1 MAGLA
6 GVRHLFDGIDPVD
19 ARLQMERDRQFLV
32 PGRVA
37 HDDLLL
43 GHLLAEHRR
52 ERDPVIERVGLV
64 GEQRDA
70 AGRVRLAQL
79 FGGGRA
85 GESVAHDDVLA
96 FAHSPQ
102 QLPKVPPRRWGRGP
116 GSWKKRLAMEVRLVQ
131 LLGSFITTSS
141 AYTLAR
147 LEFAMRHP
155 ESSAPPLIRRLSD
168 ASEATLRA
176 EWEEVERQVDSA
188 RRYVREQDDSRGKR
202 AVYDPSFGWLQ
213 RTTRE
218 LEQYARAVR
227 WVLTVNDGRP
237 GDIS

>member
-1 MAGLA
+1 
-6 GVRHLFDGIDPVD
+6 
-19 ARLQMERDRQFLV
+19 
-32 PGRVA
+32 
-37 HDDLLL
+37 
-43 GHLLAEHRR
+43 
-52 ERDPVIERVGLV
+52 
-64 GEQRDA
+64 
-70 AGRVRLAQL
+70 
-79 FGGGRA
+79 
-85 GESVAHDDVLA
+85 
-96 FAHSPQ
+96 
-102 QLPKVPPRRWGRGP
+102 
-116 GSWKKRLAMEVRLVQ
+116 MEVRLVQ

-202 AVYDPSFGWLQ
+202 AVYDPSFGWLL